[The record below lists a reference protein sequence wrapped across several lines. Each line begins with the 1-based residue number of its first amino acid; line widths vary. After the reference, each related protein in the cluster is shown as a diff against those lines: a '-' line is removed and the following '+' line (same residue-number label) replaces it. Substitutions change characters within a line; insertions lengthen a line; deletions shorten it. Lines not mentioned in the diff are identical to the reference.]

1 MTTLTTTLT
10 LTKNARHLTK
20 DTQAIHRTIAYATGE
35 TNLWGL
41 PDPHHLII
49 RHKTPINWN
58 QAMPGIIKQAITT
71 PTPTPIT
78 GTHINWGIIANP
90 TKSTPQPHGKRGKIT
105 PLPPEKWNT
114 WIDKKLHQ
122 AINIHTI
129 DTCGLPTGIGHRH
142 TQKVTHRKVLFTGT
156 GTVKNQQ
163 TLNHLIETGI
173 GRGKAYGCGLLLIEQ
188 K

>member
-1 MTTLTTTLT
+1 MITLTTTLT

-49 RHKTPINWN
+49 RHKTPINWD

-78 GTHINWGIIANP
+78 GTHIRWGIIANP
-90 TKSTPQPHGKRGKIT
+90 TKCT
-105 PLPPEKWNT
+105 
-114 WIDKKLHQ
+114 
-122 AINIHTI
+122 
-129 DTCGLPTGIGHRH
+129 
-142 TQKVTHRKVLFTGT
+142 TH
-156 GTVKNQQ
+156 
-163 TLNHLIETGI
+163 H
-173 GRGKAYGCGLLLIEQ
+173 Y
-188 K
+188 